1 MASSPTCVRRD
12 EADLRS
18 SVHPPLQLIPAR
30 QRITLDKT
38 AFVDDEKTLD
48 DYGVKEGDS
57 LFVKDLGPQISW
69 RTVFLVE
76 YVSPPSSYRFFLR
89 EIHRHPCS
97 TQGVVTSQ
105 NQVV

>member
-1 MASSPTCVRRD
+1 VVLPCPS
-12 EADLRS
+12 E
-18 SVHPPLQLIPAR
+18 QLIPAR

-38 AFVDDEKTLD
+38 AFVDDDKTLD

-76 YVSPPSSYRFFLR
+76 YVSPSSFEPELLPINSLLSRY
-89 EIHRHPCS
+89 
-97 TQGVVTSQ
+97 
-105 NQVV
+105 